1 MSNEDL
7 QEKYMQLQIIEQQM
21 KQIQKQIQL
30 IESQM
35 NELVTA
41 HQALD
46 DLKKTRDGTKML
58 VPISNGIFA
67 KAEIKDNAEL
77 IVNVGANITVNKDI
91 ESTKGLI
98 TKQINEIKGV
108 QEKMMLDL
116 QKLSI
121 NGTSLEKELH
131 KMISEQ

>member
-46 DLKKTRDGTKML
+46 DLKKTKQGTKML

-67 KAEIKDNAEL
+67 KAEIKDNMEL

-91 ESTKGLI
+91 ESTKSLVA
-98 TKQINEIKGV
+98 KQINEIKGV